1 MSGENTPNQLFA
13 NRYRL
18 IRQIGSG
25 GFSTVWLA
33 SDQMAG
39 DLEIALKIYAPG
51 QGLDDQAIQIFR
63 EEYKVVFYLNHP
75 NLLKPSHFDVFEGKP
90 YLVLPFCSE
99 GSVMKQTGQVDEK
112 TIAKLMMQIGGALDY
127 LHNQDPPVIHR
138 DIKPE
143 NILAD
148 RRGDFYL
155 TDFGISG
162 KLRRTL
168 TKSMGR
174 SQESSGTTAFMAPEL
189 FQAKRQVIPE
199 SDIFAF
205 GTMLYELIT
214 DELPFGQIGG
224 AMLMNGAQVPDIS
237 EQCPQ
242 VLANLIASCLNIHPQ
257 ERPTAKAL
265 METGSYFLQN
275 GFWKMA
281 AHHETK
287 TQPRQTARIPNTE
300 QDKPSPEKKPEDS
313 KPPKSS
319 KSSKKNIRIAV
330 VSVLILALIGI
341 IWNRN
346 VTYKKYMEWYE
357 TGQNYYSLA
366 QYGDALDAFQKALT
380 YRDADTTHTLYYG
393 LSNFKSGLENFHAA
407 QYKSA
412 FEYFDYAC
420 GYGLPDAFYY
430 KGELYFNGLGAPK
443 SYQLGIE
450 ATRIAYEAGF
460 RMAAWR
466 LGDCYAKGHG
476 VEADKTQADK
486 YFLECIEPM
495 RMLAE
500 AGDPEA
506 QGNLGAMYS
515 AGTGIN
521 QNRKLAVE
529 WYQKASDQ
537 GYAFVTHNLA
547 LCHYYGNGVEENNDE
562 ALKYFQIAAKAGHP
576 PSQQMIGRFY
586 LNGFI
591 VEKDTEEGLE
601 WMQKAA
607 EQNYGAA
614 LNSMGVIYYEGKYV
628 NEDKR
633 AAAGYFLR
641 AVEYDSTDASAINN
655 LAYLYKNGEGID
667 QNHEKAIELYLYGL
681 TIDSTKAANSYYNIG
696 TMYADGG
703 YGISQDRKKAKA
715 FLTKAKAKGHEWAGV
730 YMILNN
736 L

>member
-1 MSGENTPNQLFA
+1 MQGENKPNQLFA

-18 IRQIGSG
+18 MRQIGSG

-75 NLLKPSHFDVFEGKP
+75 NLLKPSHFDVFEGRP
-90 YLVLPFCSE
+90 FLVLPFCSE
-99 GSVMKQTGQVDEK
+99 GSVMKRTGQLDEE
-112 TIAKLMMQIGGALDY
+112 TIARLLLQIGGALDY
-127 LHNQDPPVIHR
+127 LHNQNPPVIHR

-148 RRGDFYL
+148 SRGDFYL

-237 EQCPQ
+237 DQCPQ
-242 VLANLIASCLNIHPQ
+242 VLADLIATCLNMNPS

-265 METGSYFLQN
+265 METGSHYLKN
-275 GFWKMA
+275 GFWKLTTHDESKA
-281 AHHETK
+281 
-287 TQPRQTARIPNTE
+287 QSRQTTRIPNTE
-300 QDKPSPEKKPEDS
+300 QDNRPPEKKAESP
-313 KPPKSS
+313 KPPKSP
-319 KSSKKNIRIAV
+319 KSNRKNIRIAV
-330 VSVLILALIGI
+330 ASVLIIALIGI

-346 VTYKKYMEWYE
+346 VTYNKYCEWYE
-357 TGQNYYSLA
+357 AGRNYYSLA
-366 QYGDALDAFQKALT
+366 QYGDALYAFEKALN
-380 YRDADTTHTLYYG
+380 YRDADTTHTLHYG
-393 LSNFKSGLENFHAA
+393 LSHFKSGLDNYYAA

-412 FEYFDYAC
+412 FEYFDFAC
-420 GYGLPDAFYY
+420 GYGIPDAFYY
-430 KGELYFNGLGAPK
+430 KGELYFNGLGTPK
-443 SYQLGIE
+443 SYKLGIE
-450 ATRIAYEAGF
+450 ATRYAYESGF
-460 RMAAWR
+460 KMAAWR

-476 VEADKTQADK
+476 VNTDKTQADK

-495 RMLAE
+495 RVLAE

-515 AGTGIN
+515 AGTGVN
-521 QNRKLAVE
+521 QNRELAVE
-529 WYQKASDQ
+529 WYQKAADQ
-537 GYAFVTHNLA
+537 GYVFIQHNLA
-547 LCHYYGNGVEENNDE
+547 LCYYYGNGVEENNDE
-562 ALKYFQIAAKAGHP
+562 ALKYFNIAALAGHP
-576 PSQQMIGRFY
+576 PSQQMLGRFY

-591 VEKDTEEGLE
+591 VEKDTEEGLT
-601 WMQKAA
+601 WMRKAA
-607 EQNYGAA
+607 EQNYSAA
-614 LNSMGVIYYEGKYV
+614 LNSLGVVYYEGKHV
-628 NEDKR
+628 KEDKK
-633 AAAGYFLR
+633 AAAGYFSR
-641 AVEYDSTDASAINN
+641 AVEYDSTDATAMNN
-655 LAYLYKNGEGID
+655 LAYLYKKGEGVD
-667 QNHEKAIELYLYGL
+667 QNHKKSIELYLYAL
-681 TIDSTKAANSYYNIG
+681 TVDSANAASNYYNIG

-703 YGISQDRKKAKA
+703 YGISQDRKKAKS

-730 YMILNN
+730 YMILND